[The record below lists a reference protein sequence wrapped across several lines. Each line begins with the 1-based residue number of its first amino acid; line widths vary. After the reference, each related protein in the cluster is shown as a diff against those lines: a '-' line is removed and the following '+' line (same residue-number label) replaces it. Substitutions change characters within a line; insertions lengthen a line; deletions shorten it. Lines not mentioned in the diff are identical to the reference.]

1 MRSEKISVLV
11 VEDEPMI
18 RLSVVMDLEEAGFHV
33 LEAGDTDEAL
43 ALLDEHPEIH
53 AMFTDVELPG
63 SMNGLTLAAAV
74 HDRWPPIKIIVTSG
88 RVRRQEANLP
98 EQALFM
104 PKPYEPRHVASTIR
118 SMVGG

>member
-1 MRSEKISVLV
+1 MRSDRISVLV
-11 VEDEPMI
+11 VEDDPMI
-18 RLSVVMDLEEAGFHV
+18 RLSVVMDLEGAGFKV
-33 LEAGDTDEAL
+33 YEAADTDEAISIIG
-43 ALLDEHPEIH
+43 DHPTMQ

-88 RVRRQEANLP
+88 RVRKQDADLP
-98 EQALFM
+98 DEALFM

-118 SMVGG
+118 TMVAG